1 MSGKSGQ
8 NGFSAVGFLFS
19 DSLLVSCQLY
29 KLRQCGFFWR
39 QKVCQTC
46 YASWFKSCCDSAKI

>member
-19 DSLLVSCQLY
+19 DSLLELPGLDYQAGADGNSQQPDL
-29 KLRQCGFFWR
+29 L
-39 QKVCQTC
+39 
-46 YASWFKSCCDSAKI
+46 I